1 MIGSLGKWWVSAAE
15 PSSHLSSLRERE
27 VMQAWHPRGEWW
39 LNRCSQEGSG
49 SCAEISHVFGPPALE
64 TKLIGDFCTHCET
77 LIVSRSFLLSL
88 LVSVLNYLSKKLHV
102 KWLWLYGRLAV
113 QGMAMLL
120 QSCRRRG
127 NSFLSSVSSQSPRG
141 LVGRIEEEGDSC

>member
-1 MIGSLGKWWVSAAE
+1 MY
-15 PSSHLSSLRERE
+15 SLRNFDCK
-27 VMQAWHPRGEWW
+27 Q
-39 LNRCSQEGSG
+39 
-49 SCAEISHVFGPPALE
+49 VFPSE
-64 TKLIGDFCTHCET
+64 Y
-77 LIVSRSFLLSL
+77 